1 MKEFIDKLIERLEDL
16 YQPCYLCREDRCA
29 IDRAISIANELAE
42 EYGKDTNV
50 ATNADKIRS
59 MNDAELAQTL
69 VQDIPC
75 KICEY
80 WSKEISSCNAPFSFV
95 CTKGY
100 AEALYLKWL
109 QSEAE

>member
-1 MKEFIDKLIERLEDL
+1 MADCESCANFFKSPICSTCENGSDFKE
-16 YQPCYLCREDRCA
+16 
-29 IDRAISIANELAE
+29 
-42 EYGKDTNV
+42 V
-50 ATNADKIRS
+50 VMTNADKIRA
-59 MNDAELAQTL
+59 MNDEELANTL

-80 WSKEISSCNAPFSFV
+80 WSKEISSCNAPFGFL